1 MPDIDITNSLKK
13 KNISGILKS
22 IRNLPSIP
30 TVLIEVSRLLDN
42 PMTNASELAE
52 TISKDQG
59 IVAKILTVAN
69 SSLYGLP
76 RRVSTVDFA
85 IVILGF
91 ENIKNIVIAL
101 TTIET
106 FSGKSDKNW
115 NKSSYWIHSMT
126 VAGLAKKI
134 AEDIGFPK
142 SGEAFTSGLLHDLGV
157 SIIQRYMNDEFNQ
170 ICELVEMN
178 NISFFKAEQNILGAT
193 HQEIGKL
200 LVEKW
205 NLPKSLSD
213 AIYYHHTPEACEENN
228 KLAAII
234 HLADYMTQYF
244 NKGTFKWDQDYEL
257 DKSVIDIL
265 NLGDEV
271 YLEQFIDSYQ
281 NYLINS

>member
-1 MPDIDITNSLKK
+1 MPDIQTSNCLKK
-13 KNISGILKS
+13 KNINGILKS

-42 PMTNASELAE
+42 PMTNASDLAE
-52 TISKDQG
+52 IISKDQG

-115 NKSSYWIHSMT
+115 NKNSYWMHSIT

-134 AEDIGFPK
+134 AEDLGFSK

-157 SIIQRYMNDEFNQ
+157 SIIQRYMKDEFNQ
-170 ICELVEMN
+170 ICEFVDIN
-178 NISFFKAEQNILGAT
+178 STSFFKAEQKILEST
-193 HQEIGKL
+193 HQEIGRL

-205 NLPKSLSD
+205 NLPKTLSD
-213 AIYYHHTPEACEENN
+213 AIYYHHNPGECKENN
-228 KLAAII
+228 TLAAIV
-234 HLADYMTQYF
+234 HLADYMTQHF
-244 NKGTFKWDQDYEL
+244 NKGAFKWDQDYQL

-265 NLGDEV
+265 NLGDEE
-271 YLEQFIDSYQ
+271 YLGEFINSYE